1 MGWFRSNRRV
11 GSGLALI
18 ALVIH
23 FALSFGHLHIAKY
36 RNAFAPGPALA
47 DQVGTAS
54 VPDAPAGPSTHP
66 GLADPCAVC
75 ANIHLAASLL
85 VEWPAWL
92 LPLVADQELPGNSGD
107 SKRPAWLGTTVQA
120 RAPPIA

>member
-1 MGWFRSNRRV
+1 MGWFRSNRRI

-23 FALSFGHLHIAKY
+23 FALSFGHLHISTWGK
-36 RNAFAPGPALA
+36 AFAPILASA

-54 VPDAPAGPSTHP
+54 VPNAPASPSTHP
-66 GLADPCAVC
+66 GLADPCAIC

-85 VEWPAWL
+85 VDWPAR
-92 LPLVADQELPGNSGD
+92 LVRPVAEQDLTGSSGD
-107 SKRPAWLGTTVQA
+107 TKRPAWLGTAVQA
-120 RAPPIA
+120 RGPPIT